1 MRSIPVWSEFMDT
14 SMVYG
19 LGFLM
24 IAVGVVFLW
33 MLFKN
38 NGEKR
43 PKDTVEW
50 VGTVLSCLLIV
61 SAVGM
66 MVLAKKSEEAVVAAG
81 QVATEAFFQ
90 DAIIEVPIPAFEFK
104 KVADGSTGSL
114 DDYAGKVMILNF
126 WATWCGPCLQEIP
139 DLNRLQREYED
150 QGLIVLSI
158 SDEDQTLLQ
167 DFELQLPLEGT
178 SVYVPFGLELPTP
191 FTGAFNIRPASF
203 IIDKAGN
210 ARRYLLGARD
220 YKFFKKAVLPLLE
233 EI

>member
-1 MRSIPVWSEFMDT
+1 MRSILVWSEFMDT

-38 NGEKR
+38 NEEKR
-43 PKDTVEW
+43 PRDTVEW

-158 SDEDQTLLQ
+158 
-167 DFELQLPLEGT
+167 
-178 SVYVPFGLELPTP
+178 
-191 FTGAFNIRPASF
+191 
-203 IIDKAGN
+203 
-210 ARRYLLGARD
+210 
-220 YKFFKKAVLPLLE
+220 
-233 EI
+233 